1 MDATGLTEHVQLVTP
16 LISKR
21 NAVPRLTPPFEIREN
36 RSPKSGQITA
46 TTKKLPTT
54 NPTNRQ
60 IAATF
65 TTVASEQIILIEK
78 FTFSS

>member
-1 MDATGLTEHVQLVTP
+1 MDATDSTEHVQLNTP

-36 RSPKSGQITA
+36 RSPKSRQITV